1 MLEVKNLYKVYR
13 PKKGVPVTALKDV
26 SLKFPEKG
34 MVFILGKSG
43 SGKSTLL
50 NVLGGLDNYDDG
62 EIIIKGKS
70 SKHFSQSDFDSYRN
84 TYLGFIFQE
93 YNILNEFNVAA
104 NISLALEL
112 QGKKASKDA
121 VEKILT
127 EVDLSGYGNRKPA
140 ELSGGQKQRVAIA
153 RALVKDPEIILADE
167 PTGALDSNTGLQV
180 FDTLKK
186 LSRDKLVIVVTHDRD
201 FAELYGDRV
210 IEFKDGVVIS
220 DIEKYSA
227 RAKAVGKGLSIIDD
241 KIIRIKKGYTLTAED
256 LPVLNKYLRDN
267 EALIST
273 DEKSNKDLKRF
284 ARIDDEGNKES
295 FKDTDESKIV
305 YSDKKNFR
313 LIKSR
318 LPFKNSLKIG
328 ASSLKNKPVRLIV
341 TIILSVI
348 AFTMFGLA
356 DTIASYDKYD
366 ATYNSIVD
374 SDIDGVSFQKN
385 QQFKYNETDDYY
397 NTRTLKIDDSDLT
410 FLNEK
415 TGLTFAPVYS
425 DSSYGSAISFS
436 DNILDGSQQSYYYS
450 VTSLGGVVETDPE
463 MLEKAKYTV
472 YGTLPSAY
480 DEVAIS
486 YYYYELLANYGY
498 RNNDGLEITSSEII
512 SPEAFLAKKPTA
524 FSRFYESVFSE
535 RGSFRIT
542 AIIDT
547 KLDSEHF
554 SSLKEK
560 NPNALSLMFLENEL
574 KSTVE
579 YGYHGMAFVKK
590 GFFNDALFK
599 NETVSDKFMDLSAG
613 NSNAGLYYSDPTL
626 NTSYSISQI
635 YTIANFGRTSNELD
649 TVFFETG
656 KTSLEK
662 GEVLISAANFFN
674 FVYSMYPD
682 DDTAITMFSESNNF
696 SPYVFIEIGP
706 QKLAE
711 AGLLPEG
718 VTVENFAETE
728 PYELERLF
736 SDAID
741 ADRSAYKA
749 FHQKYVLEKYSSFFE
764 SKNIFSRIANMTFD
778 FSYNADNVFENKPA
792 SVKGIYFYHFERE
805 NNFDDYS
812 ITISESDYLSLS
824 SLNSGKYAFALA
836 YLDDNA
842 KLRPAIDLN
851 YADPVNDTYYRIQ
864 NGVMSTLNTVNNL
877 VETLSK
883 VFLYVGLALAAFS
896 ALMLTNF
903 ISTSVAYKKH
913 EIGILRAVGAK
924 SGDVYGIFAN
934 ESLIIALINFVLS
947 VIATV
952 AAVFIIN
959 NTLRNQYNF
968 TLTILNFGIRQ
979 LGIMLGVSV
988 GVALIASFV
997 PSYRISRK
1005 KPIDAIRR

>member
-50 NVLGGLDNYDDG
+50 NVMGGLDNYDDG

-70 SKHFSQSDFDSYRN
+70 SKNFSQSDFDSYRN

-104 NISLALEL
+104 NIALALEL
-112 QGKKASKDA
+112 QGKKATKDA

-227 RAKAVGKGLSIIDD
+227 QAKTVGKGLSVIDD
-241 KIIRIKKGYTLTAED
+241 KIIRIKKGYTLTEED
-256 LPVLNKYLRDN
+256 LPVLNKYLKDN

-284 ARIDDEGNKES
+284 ARIDEDGNKES
-295 FKDTDESKIV
+295 FKATDESKIV
-305 YSDKKNFR
+305 YSDKKSFR

-318 LPFKNSLKIG
+318 LPFKNSFKIG
-328 ASSLKNKPVRLIV
+328 ASGLKSKPVRLIV
-341 TIILSVI
+341 TIILSVV

-366 ATYNSIVD
+366 STYSSIVD
-374 SDIDGVSFQKN
+374 SGINGIAFQKN
-385 QQFKYNETDDYY
+385 QQFKYNENDDYY
-397 NTRTLKIDDSDLT
+397 GTRNIKMDETDLIL
-410 FLNEK
+410 LNEK
-415 TGLTFAPVYS
+415 TALEFTPVYS
-425 DSSYGSAISFS
+425 DSSYNSRLSVT
-436 DNILDGSQQSYYYS
+436 DNLLDGSQQNYYYS
-450 VTSLGGVVETDPE
+450 VTSLGGMTETDPD
-463 MLEKAKYTV
+463 LLQKAGFTV
-472 YGTLPSAY
+472 YGTLPSSY

-486 YYYYELLANYGY
+486 YYYYEMFVNYGY
-498 RNNDGLEITSSEII
+498 RNNNNVEIASSEIS
-512 SPEAFLAKKPTA
+512 SPEAFLAKNPTV
-524 FSRFYESVFSE
+524 FSGFYENVFSTS
-535 RGSFRIT
+535 GQFRIT

-547 KLDSEHF
+547 KLDSNHF
-554 SSLKEK
+554 SALKEK
-560 NPNALSLMFLENEL
+560 NPNALSLMFLTSEL
-574 KSTVE
+574 ETTIK

-590 GFFNDALFK
+590 GFFDDVLFK
-599 NETVSDKFMDLSAG
+599 SEADSAKYTDLTKG
-613 NSNAGLYYSDPTL
+613 NASVNMHYSDPAL
-626 NTSYSISQI
+626 NIYFSLSQI
-635 YTIANFGRTSNELD
+635 NAIANFGKMSSELD
-649 TVFFETG
+649 TMFFEEG

-674 FVYSMYPD
+674 LLSYRYPED
-682 DDTAITMFSESNNF
+682 ENITSI
-696 SPYVFIEIGP
+696 FIESSDISSYSFMQIEP
-706 QKLAE
+706 QKLAD
-711 AGLLPEG
+711 AGLLPQG
-718 VTVENFAETE
+718 VTVENYDDF
-728 PYELERLF
+728 YENELQALF
-736 SDAID
+736 DKAISENP
-741 ADRSAYKA
+741 SAYKA
-749 FHQKYVLEKYSSFFE
+749 FRQKYTLEKYASYLE
-764 SKNIFSRIANMTFD
+764 SRNVFASLTNLAFD
-778 FSYNADNVFENKPA
+778 FSYNSDNFYENRRT
-792 SVKGIYFYHFERE
+792 VIKGIYFHHFD
-805 NNFDDYS
+805 NNSNSEDYS
-812 ITISESDYLSLS
+812 IALSESDYDSVI
-824 SLNSGKYAFALA
+824 SLNSGKYSFAIA

-842 KLRPAIDLN
+842 KLRSAIDLN
-851 YADPVNDTYYRIQ
+851 YADPVNDTFYRIQ

-877 VETLSK
+877 VETLAK

-903 ISTSVAYKKH
+903 ISSSVAYKKH

-968 TLTILNFGIRQ
+968 ALTILNFGIRQ
-979 LGIMLGVSV
+979 LGIMLAISV